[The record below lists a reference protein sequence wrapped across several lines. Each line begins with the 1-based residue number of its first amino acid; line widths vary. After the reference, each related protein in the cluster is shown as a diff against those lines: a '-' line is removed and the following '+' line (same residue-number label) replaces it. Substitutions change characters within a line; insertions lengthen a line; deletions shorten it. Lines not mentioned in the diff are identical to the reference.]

1 MPAPLSRPMRCVD
14 GVPGFAGHDGL
25 AILDV
30 ACAQVHVEIE
40 VVELDDDPG
49 GVAVRMGAAGFA
61 TYRLSGNSRPLEL
74 FAYVSR
80 ELELAD
86 VECG

>member
-1 MPAPLSRPMRCVD
+1 
-14 GVPGFAGHDGL
+14 
-25 AILDV
+25 
-30 ACAQVHVEIE
+30 VEIE

-61 TYRLSGNSRPLEL
+61 TYRLSGNSRPLEF
-74 FAYVSR
+74 FAYVGR

-86 VECG
+86 VECR